1 MDYLAMTTLTRH
13 ADWSQFE
20 VWRIEQRL
28 PLTLL
33 TTKTSEPYTSSSL
46 SIPQVLLFGS
56 ESSGVPEKVHNLA
69 DQRITIPMQPEARSL
84 NLAVSVGIIAAE
96 AIRQSHA

>member
-1 MDYLAMTTLTRH
+1 TRH